1 MNSTHKA
8 GASDRADRTQAI
20 VAALTVALIAI
31 MTGLTHPATT
41 NRQITPASMALEQGH
56 PNGEAPAEDTVL
68 SANWAGYWTAV
79 GNAAGIF

>member
-1 MNSTHKA
+1 MKSTHKA
-8 GASDRADRTQAI
+8 GASDRANRPQAM

-31 MTGLTHPATT
+31 VTGLTHPATT
-41 NRQITPASMALEQGH
+41 PRQITRTSMALEQGH
-56 PNGEAPAEDTVL
+56 PTGEAPTEDTVF